1 MVTFPSTL
9 LGLSKSKYVA
19 QGSLTISQDMGT
31 SLSIKWT
38 SQPLAHTL
46 YSSHVSHAMTR
57 ARARTENAA
66 ILLEAHLRPRPPPGP
81 FCFLRKYTQSL

>member
-19 QGSLTISQDMGT
+19 QGSPTISQDMGT

-46 YSSHVSHAMTR
+46 YSSHVSHAMTG
-57 ARARTENAA
+57 
-66 ILLEAHLRPRPPPGP
+66 LGLELKMLPFFWRP
-81 FCFLRKYTQSL
+81 T